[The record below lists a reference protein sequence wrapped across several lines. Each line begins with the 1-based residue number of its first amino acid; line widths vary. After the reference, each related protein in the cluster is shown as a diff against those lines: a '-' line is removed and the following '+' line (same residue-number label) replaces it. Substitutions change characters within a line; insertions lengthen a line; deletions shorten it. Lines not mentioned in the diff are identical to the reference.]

1 MGDFIKIF
9 IVASL
14 IISFLLWSYFPTLVY
29 AHPIVID
36 SNPKQFQSLE
46 TAPDRV
52 IIYYSEPIVL
62 QYSQISVIDS
72 EGDRVD
78 DGNAENYNG
87 DSSTIS
93 VPLKSDLSEG
103 TFTINTKVLSAV
115 DGHVVDES
123 IVFSI
128 GEGEGDFTQV
138 KSGSKNIFDLLSI
151 ENALSRIS
159 GYVGQIVIVGAA
171 FIFLWIQKPLSKF
184 EWIKSFLQPN
194 LNLIK
199 KNAIKLIVIGNILI
213 LLSIGATVLIQSY
226 AIGGSVGDV
235 FTTEFGKIIIVR
247 LSLSLILLGFLLFCY
262 KKFSS
267 KSKREINEVRYF
279 ITIIGLGLSILF
291 TNSLIS
297 HSAALNNFVPIL
309 IDFFHGI
316 AASFW
321 IGGLIFLTFVFI
333 SKIFLIKDE
342 NLKAKII
349 STIIPR
355 FSIIVIPVLG
365 SISITGPTLLWSL
378 ESNLSTTIT
387 SLYGKILIIKL
398 IIAGIMIII
407 GGYHQFITEK
417 RISTLSIRN
426 IGEKGYSKETIANEA
441 NIFKKLI
448 WSLRIE
454 TILGISLLFVVS
466 ILANMVLPSGEMPS
480 STNITTNITNYTETF
495 NSQNQ
500 MKNNNIYST
509 VVYTEDQKI
518 EINLQ
523 PARLGQNQIFVYFTD
538 YNNKPIDS
546 ISNATLKLSQLER
559 NIGPIQ
565 IDMEKISNGK
575 FNAVIPISTL
585 GLWNLE
591 IQGKTLQ
598 PNTPNTIANLQVN
611 IKPRISDLQ
620 FNITEYKTP
629 ESSLLLYPV
638 YQASTNSIWVGD
650 SQPGSGRLWEFDI
663 ENDKYKKHKIND
675 INLITLSVF
684 DSKNRNILWFLDP
697 TSSILGKYNTDT
709 NETETF
715 ELPSKAIISGLTID
729 NNENIWMT
737 VIQDNSILKYD
748 INKNEFETFRI
759 PTENSRPAGIIYDEN
774 NDYIWFAESSVGKIG
789 RLDIKSKTIT
799 EYPNASDSNT
809 IDNNILAEPTFLLL
823 DPQTSNI
830 YISDHE
836 KNSVFLFNTFTSDF
850 KEYKLTDTNGLAFGM
865 ALDAYNNLWVAQH
878 ISDTLAILDPETG
891 ETINIDI
898 PTSNSFVQY
907 LVTDSK
913 KDVWFAEQRGNA
925 LGKITTKFIPS
936 VTPQPTNTNQE
947 TSTINNKSDNTNN
960 QTVTNIP
967 NIISFEKISF
977 NDLFGPFVIIALVAS
992 TILYLNSSNQLRKKL
1007 IEIENIEN
1015 RKKQNGSKKKRTK

>member
-1 MGDFIKIF
+1 MREFIRIF
-9 IVASL
+9 LIISL
-14 IISFLLWSYFPTLVY
+14 IISFFWCSSNYFTSLVY

-46 TAPDRV
+46 DTPDKV
-52 IIYYSEPIVL
+52 VVYFSEPIVL

-72 EGDRVD
+72 EGNRVD
-78 DGNAENYNG
+78 DGNAANFND

-93 VPLKSDLSEG
+93 VPLKSGLSQG

-123 IVFSI
+123 VVFSI
-128 GEGEGDFTQV
+128 GEGTGDFTQV
-138 KSGSKNIFDLLSI
+138 KSSSKDIFDLLSL
-151 ENALSRIS
+151 ENSLSRIS
-159 GYVGQIVIVGAA
+159 GYIGQIVIVGAA
-171 FIFLWIQKPLSKF
+171 FMFLWIQKPLSKF
-184 EWIKSFLQPN
+184 EWIKSYLQPN
-194 LNLIK
+194 LYLAK
-199 KNAIKLIVIGNILI
+199 KNVIKLIIIGDGLI
-213 LLSIGATVLIQSY
+213 LLSIGATVLVQSY
-226 AIGGSVGDV
+226 AIGGSIGDV
-235 FTTEFGKIIIVR
+235 FNTEFGKIILIR
-247 LSLSLILLGFLLFCY
+247 LSLTLILLGFLLFCY
-262 KKFSS
+262 KKLLSS
-267 KSKREINEVRYF
+267 KTAINPSKYF
-279 ITIIGLGLSILF
+279 LTILGLGLIILL

-297 HSAALNNFVPIL
+297 HSAALNNFGPIF
-309 IDFFHGI
+309 IDYFHGI

-378 ESNLSTTIT
+378 ESNLSTAIA

-398 IIAGIMIII
+398 IIAGIMIIM

-417 RISTLSIRN
+417 RISTLSISN
-426 IGEKGYSKETIANEA
+426 IREKSYSKEVTTNEK

-466 ILANMVLPSGEMPS
+466 ILANMALPSGEIP
-480 STNITTNITNYTETF
+480 STNITNIIETI
-495 NSQNQ
+495 NLQSET
-500 MKNNNIYST
+500 KNNDTYST
-509 VVYTEDQKI
+509 VIYTEDQKI
-518 EINLQ
+518 EVNLQ
-523 PARLGQNQIFVYFTD
+523 PARLGQGNIFVVFTD
-538 YNNKPIDS
+538 YNNKPIDI
-546 ISNATLKLSQLER
+546 ISNATLKLSQIER

-565 IDMEKISNGK
+565 IDMEKVSNSR
-575 FNAVIPISTL
+575 FESVIPISTL

-598 PNTPNTIANLQVN
+598 PNTPNIIANMEIN

-620 FNITEYKTP
+620 FNIAEYKTP

-650 SQPGSGRLWEFDI
+650 SQPGSGRIWEFDI
-663 ENDKYKKHKIND
+663 GSQSYKEHKIND

-684 DSKNRNILWFLDP
+684 DTLNRNILWFLDP

-709 NETETF
+709 LQSEIF
-715 ELPSKAIISGLTID
+715 ELPNKGVISGLTID
-729 NNENIWMT
+729 NNQNIWMT
-737 VIQDNSILKYD
+737 VIQDNALLKYD

-759 PTENSRPAGIIYDEN
+759 PTENSRPLGIIYDEN
-774 NDYIWFAESSVGKIG
+774 NDYIWFAESIGKIG
-789 RLDIKSKTIT
+789 RLDIKSETIT
-799 EYPNASDSNT
+799 EYPNASKLSTVENG
-809 IDNNILAEPTFLLL
+809 ILAEPTFLLL

-836 KNSVFLFNTFTSDF
+836 KNSIFLFNTLTSDF
-850 KEYKLTDTNGLAFGM
+850 KEYKLTDINGLAFGM
-865 ALDAYNNLWVAQH
+865 ALDTYNNLWIAQH
-878 ISDTLAILDPETG
+878 VSDTLAILDPETG

-898 PTSNSFVQY
+898 PTSSSFVQY

-925 LGKITTKFIPS
+925 LGKVTAKFIPS
-936 VTPQPTNTNQE
+936 ITSQPINTNQE
-947 TSTINNKSDNTNN
+947 TSTIDNNIGTTNN
-960 QTVTNIP
+960 QTVINIP
-967 NIISFEKISF
+967 NIIQFEKISF
-977 NDLFGPFVIIALVAS
+977 NDLFGPFIIIALVAS
-992 TILYLNSSNQLRKKL
+992 TLLYLNSNNQLRKKL
-1007 IEIENIEN
+1007 LQIENIEN
-1015 RKKQNGSKKKRTK
+1015 VKKENKSTKKRTK

>member
-1 MGDFIKIF
+1 MREFIKIF
-9 IVASL
+9 LFASL
-14 IISFLLWSYFPTLVY
+14 IISFLLCSSSYFTSLAY
-29 AHPIVID
+29 GHPIVTD

-46 TAPDRV
+46 SAPDRV
-52 IIYYSEPIVL
+52 IVYFSEPIVL

-72 EGDRVD
+72 EGNRVE
-78 DGNAENYNG
+78 DGKAEYYNG

-123 IVFSI
+123 LVFSI
-128 GEGEGDFTQV
+128 GEGKGDFTQIE
-138 KSGSKNIFDLLSI
+138 SGSKDIFNLLSI
-151 ENALSRIS
+151 ENSLSRLP

-194 LNLIK
+194 LYLIK
-199 KNAIKLIVIGNILI
+199 KNVIKLMIIGDGLI
-213 LLSIGATVLIQSY
+213 LFSIVATVLIQSY
-226 AIGGSVGDV
+226 AIDGSVGDV
-235 FTTEFGKIIIVR
+235 LTTEFGMIIVVR
-247 LSLSLILLGFLLFCY
+247 LSLVLILLGFLLFCY

-267 KSKREINEVRYF
+267 KREINTVRYF
-279 ITIIGLGLSILF
+279 ITIVGLGLSILF

-297 HSAALNNFVPIL
+297 HSAALNNFGPIL
-309 IDFFHGI
+309 IDYFHGI

-321 IGGLIFLTFVFI
+321 IGGLIFLTFVFL
-333 SKIFLIKDE
+333 SKIFVIKDE
-342 NLKAKII
+342 ELKAKII
-349 STIIPR
+349 STVIPR

-378 ESNLSTTIT
+378 ESNLSTTIA

-417 RISTLSIRN
+417 KISTLYIRN
-426 IGEKGYSKETIANEA
+426 IGEKGHSKETITHET

-466 ILANMVLPSGEMPS
+466 VLANMVLPSGELP
-480 STNITTNITNYTETF
+480 STNITDYEETF
-495 NSQNQ
+495 NFQNQ
-500 MKNNNIYST
+500 TKNSDIYST
-509 VVYTEDQKI
+509 VIYTEDKKI

-523 PARLGQNQIFVYFTD
+523 PARLGQNNIFVDFTD
-538 YNNKPIDS
+538 YNNKPINV

-565 IDMEKISNGK
+565 IDMEKISNGR
-575 FNAVIPISTL
+575 FNAIIPISTL

-598 PNTPNTIANLQVN
+598 PNTPNTIANLEVN
-611 IKPRISDLQ
+611 IKPKITDLQ

-638 YQASTNSIWVGD
+638 YQPHTNSIWVGD

-663 ENDKYKKHKIND
+663 ENQSYKEHKING

-684 DSKNRNILWFLDP
+684 DTAQRDILWFLDP
-697 TSSILGKYNTDT
+697 TSSILGKYDTDT
-709 NETETF
+709 METETF
-715 ELPSKAIISGLTID
+715 ELPSKGVISGLTID

-737 VIQDNSILKYD
+737 VIQYNSILKYD

-759 PTENSRPAGIIYDEN
+759 PTENSRPLGIIYDEYS
-774 NDYIWFAESSVGKIG
+774 DYIWFAESVGKIG
-789 RLDIKSKTIT
+789 RLDINSEIFT
-799 EYPNASDSNT
+799 EYPNVSESNNEE
-809 IDNNILAEPTFLLL
+809 NNILAEPTSLLL

-836 KNSVFLFNTFTSDF
+836 KNSIFLFNTLTSDF
-850 KEYKLTDTNGLAFGM
+850 KEYPLTDINGLAFGM
-865 ALDAYNNLWVAQH
+865 ALDAYHNLWVAQH
-878 ISDTLAILDPETG
+878 VSDTLAILDPETE

-898 PTSNSFVQY
+898 PTSSSFVQY

-913 KDVWFAEQRGNA
+913 KDIWFAEQRGNA
-925 LGKITTKFIPS
+925 LAKVTGKFIPS
-936 VTPQPTNTNQE
+936 NQQAIDTVQE
-947 TSTINNKSDNTNN
+947 TTTIDNNDNANN
-960 QTVTNIP
+960 QTVNNITNYVL
-967 NIISFEKISF
+967 FGKIRF
-977 NDLFGPFVIIALVAS
+977 NDLFGPFIIIALVVS
-992 TILYLNSSNQLRKKL
+992 TILYLNSSDQLRKK
-1007 IEIENIEN
+1007 ISEIENIEN
-1015 RKKQNGSKKKRTK
+1015 RNKQKGTKIRTK

>member
-1 MGDFIKIF
+1 MREFIKIF
-9 IVASL
+9 LFASL
-14 IISFLLWSYFPTLVY
+14 IISFLLCSSSYFASLAY
-29 AHPIVID
+29 GHPIVTD

-46 TAPDRV
+46 AAPDRV
-52 IIYYSEPIVL
+52 IVYFSEPIVL
-62 QYSQISVIDS
+62 KYSQISVIDS
-72 EGDRVD
+72 EGNRVE
-78 DGNAENYNG
+78 DGKAENYNG

-123 IVFSI
+123 LVFSI
-128 GEGEGDFTQV
+128 GEGKGDFTQV
-138 KSGSKNIFDLLSI
+138 ESGPKDIFTLLSI
-151 ENALSRIS
+151 ENSLSRLP
-159 GYVGQIVIVGAA
+159 GYVGQIVIIGAA

-184 EWIKSFLQPN
+184 EWIKSILQPN
-194 LNLIK
+194 LYLIK
-199 KNAIKLIVIGNILI
+199 KNVIKLMIIGDGLI
-213 LLSIGATVLIQSY
+213 LFSIGATVLIQSY

-235 FTTEFGKIIIVR
+235 LTTEFGKIIIVR
-247 LSLSLILLGFLLFCY
+247 LSLVLILLGFLLFCY

-267 KSKREINEVRYF
+267 SKREINVVRYF
-279 ITIIGLGLSILF
+279 ITIVGLGLSILF

-297 HSAALNNFVPIL
+297 HSAALNNFGPIL
-309 IDFFHGI
+309 IDYFHGI

-321 IGGLIFLTFVFI
+321 IGGLIFLTFVFL
-333 SKIFLIKDE
+333 SKIFVIKDE
-342 NLKAKII
+342 EIKAKII
-349 STIIPR
+349 STVIPR

-378 ESNLSTTIT
+378 ENNLSTTIA

-417 RISTLSIRN
+417 KFSTLSIRN
-426 IGEKGYSKETIANEA
+426 IGEKGHSKETITHET

-466 ILANMVLPSGEMPS
+466 VLANMVLPSGELPS
-480 STNITTNITNYTETF
+480 TNITNYEETF
-495 NSQNQ
+495 NFQNQ
-500 MKNNNIYST
+500 TKNRDIYST
-509 VVYTEDQKI
+509 VVYTEDKKI

-523 PARLGQNQIFVYFTD
+523 PARLGQNNIFVDFTD
-538 YNNKPIDS
+538 YNNKPIDV

-565 IDMEKISNGK
+565 IDMEKISNGR
-575 FNAVIPISTL
+575 FNAIIPISTL

-598 PNTPNTIANLQVN
+598 PNTPNAIANLEVN
-611 IKPRISDLQ
+611 IKPKITDLQ

-638 YQASTNSIWVGD
+638 YQQSTNSIWVGD

-663 ENDKYKKHKIND
+663 ENQSYKEHKING

-684 DSKNRNILWFLDP
+684 DTAQTDILWFLDP

-709 NETETF
+709 METKTF
-715 ELPSKAIISGLTID
+715 ELPSKGVISGLTID

-748 INKNEFETFRI
+748 INKNEFETFGI
-759 PTENSRPAGIIYDEN
+759 PTENSRPLGIIYDEN
-774 NDYIWFAESSVGKIG
+774 SDYIWFAESVGNIG
-789 RLDIKSKTIT
+789 RLDIESKTFT
-799 EYPNASDSNT
+799 EYPNVSETNSVE
-809 IDNNILAEPTFLLL
+809 NNIMAEPTSLLL

-836 KNSVFLFNTFTSDF
+836 KNSVFLFNTLTSDF
-850 KEYKLTDTNGLAFGM
+850 KEYPLTDINGLAFGM
-865 ALDAYNNLWVAQH
+865 TLDAYNNLWIAQH
-878 ISDTLAILDPETG
+878 VSDTLAILDPESE

-898 PTSNSFVQY
+898 PTSSSFVQY

-925 LGKITTKFIPS
+925 LAKVTVKFIPS
-936 VTPQPTNTNQE
+936 NPQGIDTIQE
-947 TSTINNKSDNTNN
+947 KSTIDNNDNTNN
-960 QTVTNIP
+960 QTINNIT
-967 NIISFEKISF
+967 ITVLFGKIRF
-977 NDLFGPFVIIALVAS
+977 NDLFGPFIIIALVIS
-992 TILYLNSSNQLRKKL
+992 TILYLNSTNQLRKR
-1007 IEIENIEN
+1007 ISEIENIEN
-1015 RKKQNGSKKKRTK
+1015 KNKEKDTKMRTK

>member
-1 MGDFIKIF
+1 MREFIRIF
-9 IVASL
+9 LIISL
-14 IISFLLWSYFPTLVY
+14 IISFFWCSSNYFTSLVY

-46 TAPDRV
+46 DAPDKV
-52 IIYYSEPIVL
+52 VVYFSEPIVL

-72 EGDRVD
+72 EGNRVD
-78 DGNAENYNG
+78 DGNAANFND

-93 VPLKSDLSEG
+93 VPLKSSLSQG

-123 IVFSI
+123 VVFSI
-128 GEGEGDFTQV
+128 GEGTGDFTQV
-138 KSGSKNIFDLLSI
+138 KSSSKDIFDLLSI
-151 ENALSRIS
+151 ENSLSRIS
-159 GYVGQIVIVGAA
+159 GYIGQIVIVGAS
-171 FIFLWIQKPLSKF
+171 FMFLWIQKPLSKF
-184 EWIKSFLQPN
+184 EWIKSYLQPN
-194 LNLIK
+194 LYLVK
-199 KNAIKLIVIGNILI
+199 KNVIKLIIIGDGLI
-213 LLSIGATVLIQSY
+213 LLSIGATVLVQSY
-226 AIGGSVGDV
+226 AIGGSIGDV
-235 FTTEFGKIIIVR
+235 FNTEFGKIILIR
-247 LSLSLILLGFLLFCY
+247 LSLTLILLGFLLFCY
-262 KKFSS
+262 KKLSSS
-267 KSKREINEVRYF
+267 KTAINPSKYF
-279 ITIIGLGLSILF
+279 ITILGLGLIILL

-297 HSAALNNFVPIL
+297 HSAALNNFGPIF
-309 IDFFHGI
+309 IDYFHGI

-342 NLKAKII
+342 NLKAKVI

-378 ESNLSTTIT
+378 ESNLSTAIS

-398 IIAGIMIII
+398 IIAGIMIIM

-417 RISTLSIRN
+417 RISTLSISN
-426 IGEKGYSKETIANEA
+426 IREKSYSKEVTTNDKI
-441 NIFKKLI
+441 IFKKLI

-466 ILANMVLPSGEMPS
+466 ILANMALPSGEIP
-480 STNITTNITNYTETF
+480 STNITNFIETI
-495 NSQNQ
+495 NLQSET
-500 MKNNNIYST
+500 KNNDTYST
-509 VVYTEDQKI
+509 VIYTEDQKI
-518 EINLQ
+518 EVNLQ
-523 PARLGQNQIFVYFTD
+523 PARLGQSNIFVVFTD
-538 YNNKPIDS
+538 YNNKPIDI
-546 ISNATLKLSQLER
+546 ISNATLKLSQIER

-565 IDMEKISNGK
+565 IDMEKVSNSR
-575 FNAVIPISTL
+575 FETVIPISTL

-598 PNTPNTIANLQVN
+598 PNTPNIIANMEIN

-650 SQPGSGRLWEFDI
+650 SQPGSSRIWEFDI
-663 ENDKYKKHKIND
+663 GSQSYKEHKIND

-684 DSKNRNILWFLDP
+684 DTLNRNILWFLDP

-709 NETETF
+709 LQTEIF
-715 ELPSKAIISGLTID
+715 ELPNKGVISGLTID
-729 NNENIWMT
+729 NNQNIWMT
-737 VIQDNSILKYD
+737 VIQDNALLKYD

-759 PTENSRPAGIIYDEN
+759 PTENSRPLGIIYDEN
-774 NDYIWFAESSVGKIG
+774 NDYIWFAESIGKIG
-789 RLDIKSKTIT
+789 RLDIKSETIT
-799 EYPNASDSNT
+799 EYPNASKLSTVEND
-809 IDNNILAEPTFLLL
+809 ILAEPTFLLL

-836 KNSVFLFNTFTSDF
+836 KNSIFLFNTLTSDF
-850 KEYKLTDTNGLAFGM
+850 KEYKLTDINGLAFGM
-865 ALDAYNNLWVAQH
+865 ALDTYNNLWIAQH
-878 ISDTLAILDPETG
+878 VSDTLAILDPETG

-898 PTSNSFVQY
+898 PTSSSFVQY

-925 LGKITTKFIPS
+925 LGKVTAKFIPS
-936 VTPQPTNTNQE
+936 ITSQPINTNQE
-947 TSTINNKSDNTNN
+947 TSTIDNNIGTTNN
-960 QTVTNIP
+960 QTVINIP
-967 NIISFEKISF
+967 NITQFEKISF
-977 NDLFGPFVIIALVAS
+977 NDLFGPFIIIALVAS
-992 TILYLNSSNQLRKKL
+992 TLLYLNSNNQLRKKL
-1007 IEIENIEN
+1007 LQIENIEN
-1015 RKKQNGSKKKRTK
+1015 EKKDNKSTKKRTK

>member
-1 MGDFIKIF
+1 MRDFIKIF
-9 IVASL
+9 LFTSL
-14 IISFLLWSYFPTLVY
+14 IISFLLCSSSYFTSVVY
-29 AHPIVID
+29 GHPIVTD

-46 TAPDRV
+46 AAPDKV
-52 IIYYSEPIVL
+52 IVYFSEPIVL

-72 EGDRVD
+72 EGNRVD
-78 DGNAENYNG
+78 QGNAENYNG
-87 DSSTIS
+87 DSSTIA
-93 VPLKSDLSEG
+93 VPLKSDLSQG

-123 IVFSI
+123 LVFSI
-128 GEGEGDFTQV
+128 GEEEGDFTQV
-138 KSGSKNIFDLLSI
+138 KSGSKDILDLLSI
-151 ENALSRIS
+151 ENSLSRIW
-159 GYVGQIVIVGAA
+159 GYVGQIVIVGAS
-171 FIFLWIQKPLSKF
+171 FMFLWIQKPISKY

-194 LNLIK
+194 LYLIK
-199 KNAIKLIVIGNILI
+199 KNVIKLMIIGDILI
-213 LLSIGATVLIQSY
+213 LLSIGATVLIQSS

-235 FTTEFGKIIIVR
+235 LSTEFGKIIIVR
-247 LSLSLILLGFLLFCY
+247 LSLTFILLCFLLFCF
-262 KKFSS
+262 KKFNR
-267 KSKREINEVRYF
+267 SKRKMNEVNYF
-279 ITIIGLGLSILF
+279 IPIIGLGMSILF
-291 TNSLIS
+291 TNSLTS
-297 HSAALNNFVPIL
+297 HSAALNNFGPIL
-309 IDFFHGI
+309 IDYFHGI

-321 IGGLIFLTFVFI
+321 IGGLIFLTFVFL

-342 NLKAKII
+342 ELKAKII
-349 STIIPR
+349 SMIIPR

-378 ESNLSTTIT
+378 ESNLSTTIA

-398 IIAGIMIII
+398 IIAGTMIII

-417 RISTLSIRN
+417 RISTLSISN
-426 IGEKGYSKETIANEA
+426 IGEKGHSKETIAHETNL
-441 NIFKKLI
+441 FKKLI
-448 WSLRIE
+448 WSFRIE

-466 ILANMVLPSGEMPS
+466 ILANMVLPSGEIPS
-480 STNITTNITNYTETF
+480 TNITNYAEGINF
-495 NSQNQ
+495 QNQ
-500 MKNNNIYST
+500 TKNSDIYST

-523 PARLGQNQIFVYFTD
+523 PARLGQNSIIVDFTD

-565 IDMEKISNGK
+565 IDMEKISNGR
-575 FNAVIPISTL
+575 FNATIPISTL

-611 IKPRISDLQ
+611 IKPRITDLQ

-629 ESSLLLYPV
+629 ENSLLLYPV

-663 ENDKYKKHKIND
+663 ENQSYKEHKVNN

-684 DSKNRNILWFLDP
+684 DTINRNILWFLDP

-715 ELPSKAIISGLTID
+715 ELPSKGVISGLTID

-748 INKNEFETFRI
+748 INTNEFETFRI
-759 PTENSRPAGIIYDEN
+759 STENSRPLGIIYDEN
-774 NDYIWFAESSVGKIG
+774 SGYIWFAESVGKIG
-789 RLDIKSKTIT
+789 RLDIKSKTFT
-799 EYPNASDSNT
+799 EYPNVSESNT
-809 IDNNILAEPTFLLL
+809 VENNILAEPTLLLL

-836 KNSVFLFNTFTSDF
+836 KNSIFLFNTLTSDF
-850 KEYKLTDTNGLAFGM
+850 KEYKLTDPNGLAFGM
-865 ALDAYNNLWVAQH
+865 ALDVYNNLWIAQH
-878 ISDTLAILDPETG
+878 VSDTLAVLDPETG
-891 ETINIDI
+891 ETLNIDI
-898 PTSNSFVQY
+898 PTSSSFVQY

-925 LGKITTKFIPS
+925 LGKVTVKFIPS
-936 VTPQPTNTNQE
+936 SSQAIDTAQE
-947 TSTINNKSDNTNN
+947 TTTIDNNDINNN
-960 QTVTNIP
+960 QTISNVTNTG
-967 NIISFEKISF
+967 FFGKIRF
-977 NDLFGPFVIIALVAS
+977 NDLFGPFIIIALVAS
-992 TILYLNSSNQLRKKL
+992 TILYLNSNNQLRKKL
-1007 IEIENIEN
+1007 LEIENIEN
-1015 RKKQNGSKKKRTK
+1015 KKNGKRY

>member
-1 MGDFIKIF
+1 
-9 IVASL
+9 
-14 IISFLLWSYFPTLVY
+14 LLCSSSYFTSVVY
-29 AHPIVID
+29 GHPIVTD

-46 TAPDRV
+46 AAPDKV
-52 IIYYSEPIVL
+52 IVYFSEPIVL

-72 EGDRVD
+72 EGNRVD
-78 DGNAENYNG
+78 QGNAENYNG
-87 DSSTIS
+87 DSSTIA
-93 VPLKSDLSEG
+93 VPLKSDLSQG

-123 IVFSI
+123 LVFSI
-128 GEGEGDFTQV
+128 GEEEGDFTQV
-138 KSGSKNIFDLLSI
+138 KSGSKDILDLLSI
-151 ENALSRIS
+151 ENSLSRIW

-171 FIFLWIQKPLSKF
+171 FMFLWIQKPISKY

-194 LNLIK
+194 LYLIK
-199 KNAIKLIVIGNILI
+199 KNVIKLMIIGDSLI
-213 LLSIGATVLIQSY
+213 LLSIGATVLIQSS

-235 FTTEFGKIIIVR
+235 LSTEFGKIIIVR
-247 LSLSLILLGFLLFCY
+247 LSLTFILLGFLLFCF
-262 KKFSS
+262 KTFNR
-267 KSKREINEVRYF
+267 SKRKMNEVNYF
-279 ITIIGLGLSILF
+279 IPIIGLGMSILF

-297 HSAALNNFVPIL
+297 HSAALNNFGPIL
-309 IDFFHGI
+309 IDYFHGI

-321 IGGLIFLTFVFI
+321 IGGLIFLTFVFL

-342 NLKAKII
+342 ELKAKII
-349 STIIPR
+349 SMVIPR

-378 ESNLSTTIT
+378 ESNLSTTIA

-398 IIAGIMIII
+398 IIAGTMIII

-417 RISTLSIRN
+417 RISTLSISN
-426 IGEKGYSKETIANEA
+426 IGEKGHSKETIAHETNL
-441 NIFKKLI
+441 FKKLI
-448 WSLRIE
+448 WSFRIE

-466 ILANMVLPSGEMPS
+466 ILANMVLPSGEIPS
-480 STNITTNITNYTETF
+480 TNITNYAEGINF
-495 NSQNQ
+495 QNQ
-500 MKNNNIYST
+500 TKNSDTYSM

-523 PARLGQNQIFVYFTD
+523 PARLGQNSIIVDFTD

-565 IDMEKISNGK
+565 IDMEKISNGR
-575 FNAVIPISTL
+575 FNATIPISTL

-598 PNTPNTIANLQVN
+598 PNTPNTIANLQVD
-611 IKPRISDLQ
+611 IKPRITDLQ

-629 ESSLLLYPV
+629 ENSLLLYPV
-638 YQASTNSIWVGD
+638 YQASTSSIWVGD

-663 ENDKYKKHKIND
+663 ENQSYKEHKVNG

-684 DSKNRNILWFLDP
+684 DTINRNILWFLDP

-715 ELPSKAIISGLTID
+715 ELPSKGVVSGLTID

-748 INKNEFETFRI
+748 INTNEFETFRI
-759 PTENSRPAGIIYDEN
+759 STENSRPLGIIYDEN
-774 NDYIWFAESSVGKIG
+774 SGYIWFAESVGKIG
-789 RLDIKSKTIT
+789 RLDIKSKTFT
-799 EYPNASDSNT
+799 EYPNVSESNT
-809 IDNNILAEPTFLLL
+809 VENNILAEPTSLLL

-836 KNSVFLFNTFTSDF
+836 KNSIFLFNTLTSDF
-850 KEYKLTDTNGLAFGM
+850 KEYKLTDPNGLAFGM
-865 ALDAYNNLWVAQH
+865 ALDVYNNLWIAQH
-878 ISDTLAILDPETG
+878 VSDTLAVLDPETG
-891 ETINIDI
+891 ETLNIDI
-898 PTSNSFVQY
+898 PTSSSFVQY

-925 LGKITTKFIPS
+925 LGKVTVKFIPS
-936 VTPQPTNTNQE
+936 SSQAIDTVQE
-947 TSTINNKSDNTNN
+947 TTTIDNNDINNN
-960 QTVTNIP
+960 QTISNVTNTG
-967 NIISFEKISF
+967 FFGKIRF
-977 NDLFGPFVIIALVAS
+977 NDLFGPFIIIALVAS
-992 TILYLNSSNQLRKKL
+992 TILYLNSNNQLRKKL
-1007 IEIENIEN
+1007 LEIENIEN
-1015 RKKQNGSKKKRTK
+1015 KKNGKRY

>member
-1 MGDFIKIF
+1 M
-9 IVASL
+9 
-14 IISFLLWSYFPTLVY
+14 SYFPTLVY

-46 TAPDRV
+46 TAPDKV
-52 IIYYSEPIVL
+52 IVYYSEPIVL

-72 EGDRVD
+72 EGNRVEN
-78 DGNAENYNG
+78 GKAENYNG

-93 VPLKSDLSEG
+93 VPLKSGLSEG

-123 IVFSI
+123 LVFSI

-138 KSGSKNIFDLLSI
+138 KSGSKNILDLLSI
-151 ENALSRIS
+151 ENSLSRIP

-194 LNLIK
+194 LYLIK
-199 KNAIKLIVIGNILI
+199 KNAIKLIIIGNILI

-235 FTTEFGKIIIVR
+235 FSTEFGKIIIVR
-247 LSLSLILLGFLLFCY
+247 LTLSLILLGFLLFCY
-262 KKFSS
+262 KKFTRA
-267 KSKREINEVRYF
+267 KREVNEFSYF

-297 HSAALNNFVPIL
+297 HSAALNNFGPIL
-309 IDFFHGI
+309 IDYFHGI

-321 IGGLIFLTFVFI
+321 IGGLIFLTFVFL
-333 SKIFLIKDE
+333 SKIFLIKNE
-342 NLKAKII
+342 ELKAKII

-355 FSIIVIPVLG
+355 FSIIVIPVLA

-387 SLYGKILIIKL
+387 SLYGKMLIIKL
-398 IIAGIMIII
+398 IIAFIMIII

-417 RISTLSIRN
+417 RISTLSIRK

-441 NIFKKLI
+441 NIFKKLS
-448 WSLRIE
+448 WTLRIE

-466 ILANMVLPSGEMPS
+466 ILANMVLPSGEIP

-538 YNNKPIDS
+538 YNNKLIDS
-546 ISNATLKLSQLER
+546 ISNVTLKLSQLER

-565 IDMEKISNGK
+565 IDMEKISNGR

-620 FNITEYKTP
+620 FNLTEYKTF
-629 ESSLLLYPV
+629 ENSLLLYPV

-650 SQPGSGRLWEFDI
+650 SKPGSGILWEFDI
-663 ENDKYKKHKIND
+663 ENHKYKKHKING
-675 INLITLSVF
+675 INLITLSAF

-697 TSSILGKYNTDT
+697 TSTILGKYNTDT

-748 INKNEFETFRI
+748 INKNKFETFRI

-774 NDYIWFAESSVGKIG
+774 NDYIWFAESAVGKIG

-836 KNSVFLFNTFTSDF
+836 KNSIFLFNTFTSDF
-850 KEYKLTDTNGLAFGM
+850 KEYKLNDTNGLAFGM
-865 ALDAYNNLWVAQH
+865 ALDAYGNLWIAQH
-878 ISDTLAILDPETG
+878 VSDTLAILDPETG
-891 ETINIDI
+891 ETTNIDI
-898 PTSNSFVQY
+898 PTSSSFVQY

-925 LGKITTKFIPS
+925 LGKATIKFIPS
-936 VTPQPTNTNQE
+936 AASQTLDTVPGTA
-947 TSTINNKSDNTNN
+947 TIEDRNNNNNK
-960 QTVTNIP
+960 TVSNITDTEL
-967 NIISFEKISF
+967 FEKIRF
-977 NDLFGPFVIIALVAS
+977 NDLFGPFIIISLVIS

-1015 RKKQNGSKKKRTK
+1015 RNKQHGS